1 MAIPPST
8 MFDRLGCPY
17 VRRNDAIQPPHSR
30 AYKLIIISQISNF
43 LCYSITREGITED
56 TKQTASDIGFASN
69 HFDVEKEI

>member
-1 MAIPPST
+1 

-43 LCYSITREGITED
+43 LSNSITREGISED
-56 TKQTASDIGFASN
+56 TKQTASEIGFATN
-69 HFDVEKEI
+69 YFDVEKEI